1 VLQPGSSLDRT
12 NYVYLHLL
20 RFLDKS
26 CFTGWGVSLPR
37 NHRPVD
43 QASVFTS
50 PGDRMGQLHP
60 TTPTLGIHSGLRCPV
75 PVPVP
80 VLATKPE
87 MQ

>member
-1 VLQPGSSLDRT
+1 
-12 NYVYLHLL
+12 
-20 RFLDKS
+20 
-26 CFTGWGVSLPR
+26 
-37 NHRPVD
+37 
-43 QASVFTS
+43 
-50 PGDRMGQLHP
+50 MGQLHP